1 MASPPPHSTN
11 TWYQGAAFRF
21 VVHPTNERKNFWF
34 AQESWAAAELTSP
47 RQARA
52 AWVQQQVLRLRAQH
66 HHWPT
71 RNRDTKGRLIRLR
84 PTRGHPLW
92 CNDGRGR
99 PRFMHMFPGPFP
111 WFKDAAKQAAAT
123 TTST

>member
-1 MASPPPHSTN
+1 MIFIHLSQSWHGKPLHDSTN
-11 TWYQGAAFRF
+11 TWYQDAAFRF
-21 VVHPTNERKNFWF
+21 VVHRTNKRKNFWF

-52 AWVQQQVLRLRAQH
+52 ALGAAAGLGLRAQH

-84 PTRGHPLW
+84 PTKETPSLVQRRTWEAPVHA
-92 CNDGRGR
+92 
-99 PRFMHMFPGPFP
+99 HVPGAF
-111 WFKDAAKQAAAT
+111 
-123 TTST
+123 SLV